1 MNESIFNALLLA
13 DSRLPTGNYAYSA
26 GLEPAVM
33 AGLGVADIP
42 AYMQARLQT
51 VTRLECSGAV
61 QAHRLAVAQSAPAAY
76 ERLEAAISART
87 PSQAL
92 RSTSRSLGR
101 ALLRLALSLR
111 PNDPGVRALSGL
123 EQAPTRGIALGVFGA
138 ALAIS
143 ERRCAEICCYDDLQ
157 CVAEAT
163 LKLLPTT
170 PATVTQWVVAAGEY
184 VGAIVEQACS
194 LRSASELPALSAP
207 WMEQCAEAHSHQTRR
222 LFLA

>member
-1 MNESIFNALLLA
+1 MDESIFNALLLA
-13 DSRLPTGNYAYSA
+13 DSRLPTGSYAYSA

-33 AGLGVADIP
+33 AGLRVDAVP

-51 VTRLECSGAV
+51 VTRLECGGAV
-61 QAHRLAVAQSAPAAY
+61 QAHRLASARSAPEAY
-76 ERLEAAISART
+76 VLLDAAISART

-92 RSTSRSLGR
+92 RAASRSLGR

-111 PNDPGVRALSGL
+111 PDDPGVRALGGL
-123 EQAPTRGIALGVFGA
+123 EQAPARGIVLGVFGA
-138 ALAIS
+138 ALAVD

-170 PATVTQWVVAAGEY
+170 PATVTQWVVAAGDQ

-194 LRSASELPALSAP
+194 LRSAKELPALSAP
-207 WMEQCAEAHSHQTRR
+207 WMEQWAQAHAQQARR